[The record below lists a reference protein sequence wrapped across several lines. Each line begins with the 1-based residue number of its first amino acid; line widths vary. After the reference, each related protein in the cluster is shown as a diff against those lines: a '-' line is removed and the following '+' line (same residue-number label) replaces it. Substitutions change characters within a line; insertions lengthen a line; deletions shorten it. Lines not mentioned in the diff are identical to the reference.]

1 MIVDSHVH
9 VIAPDLVRYPFT
21 PRPLS
26 GQWYVDGP
34 CSAEELLGAMDATG
48 VDRAILVQAVGA
60 YSFDNAYAAD
70 AARTHPGRFLS
81 AACIDPMA
89 EKPADALD
97 HWIRD
102 RGMQGLRI
110 FAVSRSD
117 ESWLGD
123 PATFPLWERALELGA
138 HLIVTIMNHQ
148 LPHLHRFLEAFRDAP
163 ISLDHCAFPDPA
175 SPESLFALAR
185 FPNLHL
191 KVTTHVLDA
200 AIAHEGEALPFVRR
214 LVERFGAERLM
225 WGSDFC
231 QIQGRRYAEL
241 VALAHRAFDGL
252 PEKEREACLGGTSAR
267 IWGLRER
274 DARRAPEGGR

>member
-9 VIAPDLVRYPFT
+9 VIAPDLTRYPFT
-21 PRPLS
+21 PRSLS
-26 GQWYVDGP
+26 GQWYIDGP
-34 CSAEELLGAMDATG
+34 CSAEELLGAMDTSG

-60 YSFDNAYAAD
+60 YTFDNAYAAD
-70 AARTHPGRFLS
+70 EGRARPDRFAS
-81 AACIDPMA
+81 AACIDPLA
-89 EKPADALD
+89 EKPFETLEYWA
-97 HWIRD
+97 RE

-110 FAVSRSD
+110 FAVSRTD
-117 ESWLGD
+117 ETWLAD
-123 PATFPLWERALELGA
+123 PKTFPLWERALDLGS

-148 LPHLHRFLEAFRDAP
+148 LPHLHPFLDAFRDAP

-175 SPESLFALAR
+175 TPASLFDLAR
-185 FPNLHL
+185 YPNLHL

-200 AIAHEGEALPFVRR
+200 AVEHNGEALPFVTR
-214 LVERFGAERLM
+214 LVETFGAERLM

-252 PEKEREACLGGTSAR
+252 PEKERAACLGETAAR
-267 IWGLRER
+267 LWGI
-274 DARRAPEGGR
+274 AP